1 MSKTLI
7 KLFLLALAM
16 VVAMPVH
23 AISQDRHDEEVD
35 RMVPPPDERGAFKFV
50 RVPGQFKRTPMGFL
64 DTSPDV
70 APLEHFPK
78 DNYGF
83 VDWAKAIK
91 NGLIAPR
98 GFISNTDKPSEQE
111 IDKEENTNPV
121 LIRSK
126 LEFMPD
132 VIFPHAAH
140 TTWLKCSTC
149 HTQMFELQAG
159 ATPITM
165 AAIWRGQYCGRC
177 HDKVAFPLRN
187 CFKCHSAPRS
197 KQPVAQT
204 GLEAE
209 PKAGVQKGLKKK

>member
-1 MSKTLI
+1 M
-7 KLFLLALAM
+7 
-16 VVAMPVH
+16 
-23 AISQDRHDEEVD
+23 
-35 RMVPPPDERGAFKFV
+35 

-83 VDWAKAIK
+83 VDWAKAMK
-91 NGLIAPR
+91 DGLIAPR
-98 GFISNTDKPSEQE
+98 GFISNTDKPSEQD

-132 VIFPHAAH
+132 VIFR
-140 TTWLKCSTC
+140 TRRTRRRLKCSTC

-159 ATPITM
+159 QTPITM
-165 AAIWRGQYCGRC
+165 AAIWRGQYCAAAMTRWP
-177 HDKVAFPLRN
+177 FR
-187 CFKCHSAPRS
+187 
-197 KQPVAQT
+197 
-204 GLEAE
+204 
-209 PKAGVQKGLKKK
+209 